1 VPTVTIAP
9 PRGFKT
15 IDLATA
21 SRATAPGISGT
32 AAIAPYSWLNLA
44 PLLYEGGAAVTVTS
58 YTSSPFVWSIQ
69 SIGHAG
75 PDGASKVLIT
85 DPRTRLAWKAPGRL
99 PLPDSVS
106 LEPGEGT
113 SIVVT
118 PSTDFPGMYL
128 LRAPFTPRGNLNIV
142 TDVGVSYLAYGAQE
156 PLLVAFLAQA

>member
-1 VPTVTIAP
+1 MPTVTIAP

-21 SRATAPGISGT
+21 TRATSPGIPGT

-58 YTSSPFVWSIQ
+58 YTSSPFLWNIHTVGSF
-69 SIGHAG
+69 G
-75 PDGASKVLIT
+75 PDGASNVVVA

-99 PLPDSVS
+99 ALPDAVS

-118 PSTDFPGMYL
+118 PSAEHPGMYL
-128 LRAPFTPRGNLNIV
+128 LQAPFGPRGNLNIV
-142 TDVGVSYLAYGAQE
+142 TDVGVSYLAFGAQE